1 MIGNAGTGGEVHILR
16 RAMIEATRQKDIET
30 SLCPLPFLP
39 CGYLV
44 RNSLSHYLFQE
55 LRP

>member
-16 RAMIEATRQKDIET
+16 RAMIEAMRQKDIET
-30 SLCPLPFLP
+30 SLCHLPFFL

-44 RNSLSHYLFQE
+44 HNPLSHNLFQE